1 MQKHT
6 VNISGPREVTLWR
19 EPEKPSAEKKKKSD
33 KPLNHD
39 LTMAC
44 VCWGGFSSVELAHEL
59 LKRER
64 VVKVRIN
71 SRTETVEI
79 EK

>member
-1 MQKHT
+1 
-6 VNISGPREVTLWR
+6 
-19 EPEKPSAEKKKKSD
+19 
-33 KPLNHD
+33 
-39 LTMAC
+39 MAC
-44 VCWGGFSSVELAHEL
+44 VCWGGFSSIELAHEL